1 MEDRKVEILA
11 SQFDAIRKVDAAYIW
26 LVLPGGLMTG
36 RPIYANEYI
45 SLLTGKPSAEP
56 AEKNDNAVI
65 LALKDAVFKTGN
77 SVHHFNVATVDIRD
91 VSAWGA
97 YDPKKSYLSSE

>member
-1 MEDRKVEILA
+1 MKDQKVETLA
-11 SQFDAIRKVDAAYIW
+11 SQLEAIRKTGEAYIW

-45 SLLTGKPSAEP
+45 SLMTGEPNAKP
-56 AEKNDNAVI
+56 AEKNDDAVI
-65 LALKDAVFKTGN
+65 LALKDAEFKTGN
-77 SVHHFNVATVDIRD
+77 SVNRFNVAAVDMRD

-97 YDPKKSYLSSE
+97 YDPKTSYSSSE